1 MSDEPE
7 PVKSVLVRAV
17 ESGDLDAVR
26 AAVEAA
32 GDTEARYVAVNAE
45 DKGTWRSP
53 LHWSASFGLVDV
65 TRLLIEL
72 GGDPNAEDIKGRTSL
87 HYACDAYRN
96 DLDGDLRYEDGITQ
110 LVAHGA
116 FSLEDMTG
124 KLPDAGD
131 QSSGFVKYVLYFPNP
146 ASLFYL
152 SAGDC
157 LSIHRPT
164 KD

>member
-1 MSDEPE
+1 M
-7 PVKSVLVRAV
+7 KSVLVRAV
-17 ESGDLDAVR
+17 ESGDLHAVR
-26 AAVEAA
+26 AAVDAA
-32 GDTEARYVAVNAE
+32 GDTDARLVAVNAE

-96 DLDGDLRYEDGITQ
+96 DLDGNLRYEDAITQ
-110 LVAHGA
+110 LVEQDA

-131 QSSGFVKYVLYFPNP
+131 ESSGFVKYVLYFPNP

-157 LSIHRPT
+157 LSMHRST
-164 KD
+164 RD

>member
-1 MSDEPE
+1 M
-7 PVKSVLVRAV
+7 KSVLVRAV

-26 AAVEAA
+26 AAVDAA
-32 GDTEARYVAVNAE
+32 GDTDARLVAV
-45 DKGTWRSP
+45 
-53 LHWSASFGLVDV
+53 
-65 TRLLIEL
+65 
-72 GGDPNAEDIKGRTSL
+72 NAEDIKGRTSL

-96 DLDGDLRYEDGITQ
+96 DLDGNLRYEDAITQ
-110 LVAHGA
+110 LVEQDA

-131 QSSGFVKYVLYFPNP
+131 ESSGFVKYVLYFPNP

-157 LSIHRPT
+157 LSMHRST
-164 KD
+164 RD